1 MSDRLDQSAKRS
13 NGSPST
19 KATKWAAAMLG
30 TRKGS
35 LSWSDCGAQDLL
47 DAVAHVTEDGAA
59 LLLARTSD
67 GGALMVQVLVGVGDR
82 PKFYAASMAELNELL
97 EALTNT

>member
-1 MSDRLDQSAKRS
+1 VSDRIQEPR
-13 NGSPST
+13 NGRKNGVD
-19 KATKWAAAMLG
+19 KANKWAAAMLD

-35 LSWSDCGAQDLL
+35 LTWADCGAEDLL
-47 DAVAHVTEDGAA
+47 AAVAHVTEDGAA

-67 GGALMVQVLVGVGDR
+67 GGALMVQVLVGAGDR

-97 EALTNT
+97 EALTSV